1 MSARDE
7 NWDQVVQAVST
18 GTGVDSVFVLGLG
31 QSGPLKEIGNGQR
44 DTTLIPLSQWEF
56 REGEQCGLG
65 CA

>member
-18 GTGVDSVFVLGLG
+18 GTGVDGVFVLGLG
-31 QSGPLKEIGNGQR
+31 QPGPLKEIGNGQR